1 MTSVTADNNSVL
13 QHFIYTKTI
22 SKQSSG
28 IRKLLGTI
36 NDDHAIVIIRM
47 PMFNADDAEVVDLI
61 KSGNI
66 NDSLLSNEE
75 YNMYH
80 FTGAESNKMF
90 PFILEVICPAN
101 KFHIEKHTD
110 KEFVFVRETEA
121 MYRDMTTVYLENH
134 ADEHLEQIQWLLNIL
149 NGVSEQDSIIYK
161 NADPSNGFVLLPNM
175 NWRSGNT
182 DKPVLDSLNC
192 LAIVNTL
199 GLRSIRDLTATHL
212 TLLKNI
218 KEEGIKAI
226 VGKYG
231 VAENQIRI
239 YFHYLPSFYHLHV
252 HFTHINQTLGCN
264 IERAIFLDDVIEML
278 EENTN
283 AIVEKTMTFALST
296 NHDLFNYVTT
306 YLNLPSPLK
315 RMTKGI
321 KHAKDSLKLDR
332 MKELKKKDRNEEHA
346 NNEDNMREL
355 SSLRANISL
364 SVSDD
369 NDNSIKTAS
378 VIVDSKFATPES
390 KKVLPKHLRG
400 IGGKIRNATDSLK
413 LSRTKD
419 VKRIPKQAADN
430 ILKAQPTRRSKI
442 SNSTD
447 SLKLTRQKD
456 IKRVNANDIFDE

>member
-1 MTSVTADNNSVL
+1 MTSVTANNDSVL

-36 NDDHAIVIIRM
+36 NDEQAIITIKM
-47 PMFNADDAEVVDLI
+47 PSFNADDAEVVNLI
-61 KSGNI
+61 KNGKI

-101 KFHIEKHTD
+101 EFHIKKHTD
-110 KEFVFVRETEA
+110 KEFFFVRETEA

-149 NGVSEQDSIIYK
+149 NGISEQDSIIYK

-231 VAENQIRI
+231 VAQNQLRI

-283 AIVEKTMTFALST
+283 ATAEKTMTIALSS

-332 MKELKKKDRNEEHA
+332 MKELKKKDGKGENA
-346 NNEDNMREL
+346 DNEDNIRER
-355 SSLRANISL
+355 SSLSANISL
-364 SVSDD
+364 SVNDD
-369 NDNSIKTAS
+369 NDSSIKATP
-378 VIVDSKFATPES
+378 VILDSKFATPES

-413 LSRTKD
+413 LNRTKD
-419 VKRIPKQAADN
+419 VKRIQKQTVDN
-430 ILKAQPTRRSKI
+430 ILKAKPTRHSKI
-442 SNSTD
+442 LNSTD

-456 IKRVNANDIFDE
+456 IKRVNAKDIFD